1 MIYGNPANS
10 TVLKPENM
18 PLSPNPDTSIYLSKP
33 NYRFSNII
41 GHLLQKLDRFAEL
54 KDNWDSYGAKAP
66 SARAIQTAKN
76 FLIDNH
82 YLDLPFYFIAPGVN
96 GEIMLEFSKG
106 NKAAEVFFSDGMIE
120 LLLYDNNKTVLEG
133 TLKNDFSALIRFF
146 DD

>member
-10 TVLKPENM
+10 TVLNTENI

-33 NYRFSNII
+33 HYFSSII
-41 GHLLQKLDRFAEL
+41 GNLLQKLDRFAEL
-54 KDNWDSYGAKAP
+54 KNNWDSYGAKAP
-66 SARAIQTAKN
+66 TARVVQEAKN
-76 FLIDNH
+76 FLIENH

-106 NKAAEVFFSDGMIE
+106 NKAAEVFFTDNSTE

-133 TLKNDFSALIRFF
+133 TLENDFPALIRFF